1 MVLKKERKS
10 ITMDIIKKLLIPV
23 AIAAMVSL
31 GLAGCDKK
39 GKKPAI
45 EQSAES
51 KALNEHPAK
60 EKAPDEHPTNEHPTD
75 EHPTNEHPTDEHPTD
90 EHPTDEHP
98 TGNE

>member
-10 ITMDIIKKLLIPV
+10 IKMNIIKKLLIPV

-45 EQSAES
+45 EQSAKE
-51 KALNEHPAK
+51 KASNEHPAK
-60 EKAPDEHPTNEHPTD
+60 EKAS
-75 EHPTNEHPTDEHPTD
+75 NEHPTDEHPTD
-90 EHPTDEHP
+90 EDPS
-98 TGNE
+98 GNE

>member
-10 ITMDIIKKLLIPV
+10 IKMNIIKKLLIPV

-45 EQSAES
+45 EQSAKE
-51 KALNEHPAK
+51 KASNEHPAK
-60 EKAPDEHPTNEHPTD
+60 EKAS
-75 EHPTNEHPTDEHPTD
+75 NEHPTDEHPTD

-98 TGNE
+98 TDEDPSGNE

>member
-10 ITMDIIKKLLIPV
+10 ITMNIIKKLLIPV

-45 EQSAES
+45 EQSAKEGQRES
-51 KALNEHPAK
+51 IQRTSGQRESIQRTSGQR
-60 EKAPDEHPTNEHPTD
+60 ESIQRTSY
-75 EHPTNEHPTDEHPTD
+75 
-90 EHPTDEHP
+90 
-98 TGNE
+98 

>member
-10 ITMDIIKKLLIPV
+10 IKMNIIKKLLIPV

-45 EQSAES
+45 EQSAKE
-51 KALNEHPAK
+51 KASNEHPAK
-60 EKAPDEHPTNEHPTD
+60 EKASNDHPTD
-75 EHPTNEHPTDEHPTD
+75 EDPTDEDPS
-90 EHPTDEHP
+90 
-98 TGNE
+98 GNE